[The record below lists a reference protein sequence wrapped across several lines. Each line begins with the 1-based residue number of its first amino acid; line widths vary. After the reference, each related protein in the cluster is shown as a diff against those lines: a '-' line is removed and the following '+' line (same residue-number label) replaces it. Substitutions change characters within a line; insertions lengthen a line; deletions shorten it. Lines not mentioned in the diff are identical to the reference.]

1 MDVKWVITAGVII
14 AIYMGTSYWV
24 FTDVMRLPRMLQ
36 LHSSEV
42 HRDLAGTG
50 ALGWL
55 VGCLL
60 LWLVAF
66 PSYLVY
72 RGILIRSHQLRYYA
86 FHKAVTEAGLS
97 TYLRRQALIN
107 GLYLVAVAFIPQ
119 ILWSHAQQTS
129 VAFLYETGAW
139 AGWALFAC
147 GLLVLAILAA
157 ERSVSGSVR
166 MRMAIALMPGL
177 PLLVFSVL
185 VAIFAIAHLEHILV
199 VAEGLIAPDGDT
211 PGMWASFVT
220 YGWVLL
226 FWMFPAVAV
235 VNLATEAFVPG
246 LTAVFSSIR
255 AIWRDDTSQS
265 SNAS

>member
-1 MDVKWVITAGVII
+1 MDVKWGIAVGVII

-24 FTDVMRLPRMLQ
+24 FTDVLRLPRMLQ

-42 HRDLAGTG
+42 HRDLAGMG

-72 RGILIRSHQLRYYA
+72 RGILIHSHQLRYYA

-157 ERSVSGSVR
+157 ERSVSGLVR
-166 MRMAIALMPGL
+166 KRMAIALMPGL
-177 PLLVFSVL
+177 PLLVFSIL
-185 VAIFAIAHLEHILV
+185 VAIFAIAHLEHILI
-199 VAEGLIAPDGDT
+199 VAEGLIAPSGGS

-220 YGWVLL
+220 YGWILL

-235 VNLATEAFVPG
+235 VNMATEAFAPG
-246 LTAVFSSIR
+246 LTAVFSAIR
-255 AIWRDDTSQS
+255 SIWRDDTSQS
-265 SNAS
+265 NAS